1 MNGQSFLRIVR
12 TGFAP
17 FLKEL
22 GFTMDTPC
30 VSGRLYRAT
39 FTSPKEV
46 VSVSYEPGDEMLFVM
61 VFSRQNGE
69 LSHIDDRSN
78 TPRLSDLNMRY
89 MHTITKEE
97 RLTNE
102 VLFGAIEPRDN
113 EERSLLKAARELR
126 LVLPKY
132 LHDARRSDD
141 I

>member
-1 MNGQSFLRIVR
+1 
-12 TGFAP
+12 
-17 FLKEL
+17 
-22 GFTMDTPC
+22 
-30 VSGRLYRAT
+30 
-39 FTSPKEV
+39 
-46 VSVSYEPGDEMLFVM
+46 
-61 VFSRQNGE
+61 
-69 LSHIDDRSN
+69 
-78 TPRLSDLNMRY
+78 

-132 LHDARRSDD
+132 LHDSRRSDD